1 MQYNNSISFQLTG
14 RYALFS
20 DPVTRVGGEKFSY
33 PLATYEAL
41 KGVCESIYWKP
52 SFVWYIDA
60 LRVLTPI
67 RTESKGIRPIK
78 YSGGNDLSIYTYLTN
93 VHYQV
98 KAHFEW
104 NLKRADLAQDRI
116 EHKHYWIAQRMLS
129 RGGRR
134 DIFLGTRECQ
144 GYVLPCTFGEGE
156 GAYDHVEEVTFGL
169 MVHGL
174 TYADEQPNDAMS
186 VRLWQPVLRHGVVDF
201 IRPEGCPIVQP
212 LRKQKSLPF
221 VVGQDMEAVDALY
234 EREGGSQ

>member
-20 DPVTRVGGEKFSY
+20 DPITRVGGEKFSY

-60 LRVLTPI
+60 LRVLTSI

-104 NLKRADLAQDRI
+104 NLKRADLAHDRI
-116 EHKHYWIAQRMLS
+116 EHKHYWIAQRMLI

-134 DIFLGTRECQ
+134 DIFLGARECQ

-156 GAYDHVEEVTFGL
+156 GVYDHVDELAFGL

-174 TYADEQPNDAMS
+174 TYADEQPSDAMS

-201 IRPEGCPIVQP
+201 IRPEKCPIVQP
-212 LRKQKSLPF
+212 LRKQKLLPF